1 MIKRILIIIVLLAAN
16 AGVAY
21 YGYNL
26 YLTAEASDAIAA
38 EELFSEM
45 DQGIIDINASSPTD
59 EEIAEI
65 EGVPTDNTPV
75 TVESMDTLMAELDT
89 VAGSDT
95 SAFSATLNDL

>member
-21 YGYNL
+21 YGYTL
-26 YLTAEASDAIAA
+26 YLTAGVGDAIAA

-95 SAFSATLNDL
+95 SAFSTTLNDL